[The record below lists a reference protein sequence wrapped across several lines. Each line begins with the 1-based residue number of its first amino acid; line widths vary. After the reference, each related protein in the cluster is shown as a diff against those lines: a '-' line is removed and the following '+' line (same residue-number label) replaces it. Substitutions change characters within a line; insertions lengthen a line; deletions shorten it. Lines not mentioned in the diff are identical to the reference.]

1 MVRTWLSS
9 ARGAGSIPGRGAK
22 IPHASRPK
30 KPKHKTETILRKT
43 LKMVHIKK
51 ILKKKKKKKGWDII
65 LQMWHN
71 YKQNFRLLKTISRNF
86 LIIHSEICHIP
97 KIEVSISKQYDC
109 LSRESLI
116 LKIFFSFIYEH
127 FEKVLMIQ
135 TVVNK

>member
-1 MVRTWLSS
+1 
-9 ARGAGSIPGRGAK
+9 
-22 IPHASRPK
+22 
-30 KPKHKTETILRKT
+30 
-43 LKMVHIKK
+43 
-51 ILKKKKKKKGWDII
+51 
-65 LQMWHN
+65 MWHN